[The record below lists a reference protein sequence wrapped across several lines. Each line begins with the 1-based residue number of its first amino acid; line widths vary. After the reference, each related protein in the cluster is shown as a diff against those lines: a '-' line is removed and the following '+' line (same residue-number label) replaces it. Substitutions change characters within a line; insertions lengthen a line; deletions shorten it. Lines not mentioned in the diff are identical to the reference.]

1 MPVSLYIYYIPE
13 KAKKISFF
21 LLSSRATFF
30 LSLCLLPAGP
40 YHPTAVTETKD
51 AGLYLLFYDCQMDE
65 KRKTTPAARP
75 PINNWGKKRDG
86 KIMSTNNRKK
96 KFPFGPS
103 VFIF

>member
-21 LLSSRATFF
+21 YFLQGPPF

-65 KRKTTPAARP
+65 KKQKRKTTPAARP
-75 PINNWGKKRDG
+75 PINNWKK
-86 KIMSTNNRKK
+86 KETEIMSTHN
-96 KFPFGPS
+96 
-103 VFIF
+103 

>member
-1 MPVSLYIYYIPE
+1 
-13 KAKKISFF
+13 
-21 LLSSRATFF
+21 
-30 LSLCLLPAGP
+30 
-40 YHPTAVTETKD
+40 VTETKD